1 MPLKIS
7 VTKMNNNLEI
17 KINSRTKPYTTK
29 ELLSGKVT
37 NLAISENAL
46 KVFARKYLVKNDQGE
61 YTETPEDV
69 YRRVA
74 RALAL
79 VEKRYNKTDEQVQKY
94 EDAFY
99 DIMTKFEFTPAGRT
113 LQNAGSPTSIIANCI
128 VLDFEDSMEGIFK
141 TLEEASQLQQQGSGL
156 GFAWHLLRPAGY
168 SAKRTMG
175 RASGPVSFLKVF
187 DTAFGTIKQQG
198 RHGANMGIMN
208 IDHPDILE
216 FINCK
221 RKEGEIRN
229 FNISVGLTDEF
240 MKQVKE
246 KSTKPWMCKWK
257 DTEMLPRQIVRDD
270 YGSIKELKEIKI
282 TAVELFEMLAT
293 AAWTNGEPGVI
304 FPDTVN
310 NTNPLPKLGRI
321 EACNP
326 CGEQMLHAGDV
337 CNLGSIILDKYVI
350 DGAID
355 WERMGYVVRNSVRM
369 LDNVVDMFDHTV
381 ERVQIMSQNNRRLGL
396 GVMGF
401 ADMLFQLKIGY
412 NSAEGI
418 QIAERVMDFITSEAH
433 KTSKELAEEKGV
445 FSNYHLSVFAEQGIK
460 MRNAALTT
468 VAPTGSISMLSDV
481 SSGIEPYFSL
491 AYSKKMMAEGNEED
505 LFYVNRHFLQELKNR
520 GIYSEELVTKV
531 VENGGSVI
539 GVEEIPEDMKKTF
552 VTSMDILAEDHIKM
566 QSAFQ
571 KYTDNSISKTINFD
585 NSATIEDMK
594 NGYMMAWEL
603 KCKGCT
609 VYRDGSRELQVL
621 STEKTKSAQ
630 TVDSNEVINKWLD
643 TQQDFISRPR
653 TMKGTTY
660 KQATPFGVCYITINL
675 DENDNPFEVFITI
688 GKAGSDIS
696 AFAESLGRMISLNL
710 RMPSAMS
717 IDKRVREIIDNLIRI
732 GGSNSVGFGKNRVNS
747 LPDAVARV
755 LLEHIGS
762 VKIEEELEE
771 ETNTTKAKDN
781 KKQLGLLADICPEC
795 GVASFVKEE
804 GCQKCYTCGHSK
816 C

>member
-1 MPLKIS
+1 
-7 VTKMNNNLEI
+7 MNENNLEV
-17 KINSRTKPYTTK
+17 KVNSKTTPYTTE
-29 ELLSGKVT
+29 ELLSGRVT
-37 NLAISENAL
+37 NLNISENAL
-46 KVFARKYLVKNDQGE
+46 KVFARKYLVKNEDGN

-79 VEKRYNKTDEQVQKY
+79 VEKRYGKTDEEIQKY
-94 EDAFY
+94 ENAFY
-99 DIMTKFEFTPAGRT
+99 EIMTKFEFTPAGRT
-113 LQNAGSPTSIIANCI
+113 LQNAGSPTAIVANCI

-175 RASGPVSFLKVF
+175 KASGPVSFLKVF

-208 IDHPDILE
+208 VDHPDILE

-257 DTEMLPRQIVRDD
+257 GIDMLPRDIVRDD
-270 YGSIKELKEIKI
+270 YGSIKELKEIEI
-282 TAVELFEMLAT
+282 TATELFEKLAA

-337 CNLGSIILDKYVI
+337 CNLGSIILDKYVV
-350 DGAID
+350 DSAID
-355 WERMGYVVRNSVRM
+355 WDRMGFVVRNSVRM

-401 ADMLFQLKIGY
+401 ADMLFDLKIGY
-412 NSAEGI
+412 DSEEGR
-418 QIAERVMDFITSEAH
+418 QVAERVMSFITTEAQRTSE
-433 KTSKELAEEKGV
+433 ELAKEKGV
-445 FSNYHLSVFAEQGIK
+445 FPNYNLSVFSDQGIR

-491 AYSKKMMAEGNEED
+491 AYYKKMMAEGNEED
-505 LFYVNRHFLQELKNR
+505 LFYVNRHFLQTLKDR
-520 GIYSEELVTKV
+520 GLFSNELVAKV
-531 VENGGSVI
+531 VENGGSVQ
-539 GVEEIPEDMKKTF
+539 GMKEIPEDIQKVF
-552 VTSMDILAEDHIKM
+552 VTSMDISAESHIKM
-566 QSAFQ
+566 QAAFQ
-571 KYTDNSISKTINFD
+571 KYTDNSISKTINFK

-594 NGYMMAWEL
+594 NGYILAWEL
-603 KCKGCT
+603 GCKGST

-621 STEKTKSAQ
+621 STEKTKTNTS
-630 TVDSNEVINKWLD
+630 TNIDSNEIINKWLSS
-643 TQQDFISRPR
+643 QQEFTSRPR
-653 TMKGTTY
+653 KMSGTTY
-660 KQATPFGVCYITINL
+660 KQETPFGVCYITINS
-675 DENDNPFEVFITI
+675 DENENPFEVFITI

-717 IDKRVREIIDNLIRI
+717 VDKRIHEIIDNLIRI
-732 GGSNSVGFGKNRVNS
+732 GGSNSVGFGKNRVSS
-747 LPDAVARV
+747 LPDAVSRV

-762 VKIEEELEE
+762 VKIANEKDEKETDKKSLE
-771 ETNTTKAKDN
+771 
-781 KKQLGLLADICPEC
+781 KQLGLLADICPEC
-795 GVASFVKEE
+795 GVVSFVKEE
-804 GCQKCYTCGHSK
+804 GCQKCYTCGYSK

>member
-1 MPLKIS
+1 MN
-7 VTKMNNNLEI
+7 NNNLEV
-17 KINSRTKPYTTK
+17 KIDSKTKPYTVE

-37 NLAISENAL
+37 SLPISENAL
-46 KVFARKYLVKNDQGE
+46 KVFARKYLVKNEQGL
-61 YTETPEDV
+61 YIETPEDV

-79 VEKRYNKTDEQVQKY
+79 VEKKYDKTDEQIEKY
-94 EDAFY
+94 ENTFY
-99 DIMTKFEFTPAGRT
+99 EIMTKFEFTPAGRT

-175 RASGPVSFLKVF
+175 KASGPVSFLKVY

-198 RHGANMGIMN
+198 RHGANMGVMN
-208 IDHPDILE
+208 VDHPDILE
-216 FINCK
+216 FIDCK
-221 RKEGEIRN
+221 RKEGDIRN
-229 FNISVGLTDEF
+229 FNISVGLTDDF

-246 KSTKPWMCKWK
+246 NSKELWMCKWK
-257 DTEMLPRQIVRDD
+257 DTEMLPRQIIRDE
-270 YGSIKELKEIKI
+270 YGSIKELKEVKI
-282 TAVELFEMLAT
+282 TASELFDRLIRS
-293 AAWTNGEPGVI
+293 AWTNGEPGVI

-310 NTNPLPKLGRI
+310 LTNPLPKLGKI

-337 CNLGSIILDKYVI
+337 CNLGSIILDKYVV

-355 WERMGYVVRNSVRM
+355 WDRMGYVVRNSVRM

-401 ADMLFQLKIGY
+401 ADMLFDLQIGY
-412 NSAEGI
+412 DTKEGRQVAEK
-418 QIAERVMDFITSEAH
+418 VMNFITTEAH
-433 KTSKELAEEKGV
+433 KTSQQLAEEKGV
-445 FSNYHLSVFAEQGIK
+445 FPNYNLSIFADSGTK

-491 AYSKKMMAEGNEED
+491 AYYKKMMAEGNEED
-505 LFYVNRHFLQELKNR
+505 LFYVNRHFLQTLKDR
-520 GIYSEELVTKV
+520 EIFSTDLVAKV
-531 VENGGSVI
+531 VDNGGSVQ
-539 GVEEIPEDMKKTF
+539 GMKEIPEDIQKVF
-552 VTSMDILAEDHIKM
+552 VTSMDISAESHIKM
-566 QSAFQ
+566 QAAFQ
-571 KYTDNSISKTINFD
+571 KYTDNSISKTVNFK
-585 NSATIEDMK
+585 NSATVDDMK
-594 NGYMMAWEL
+594 QGYMTAWEL

-621 STEKTKSAQ
+621 STEKTKINSTS
-630 TVDSNEVINKWLD
+630 TVDSNEIINKWLD
-643 TQQDFISRPR
+643 SQQDFIIRPR
-653 TMKGTTY
+653 KMSGNTY
-660 KQATPFGVCYITINL
+660 KQETPFGDCYITINS
-675 DENDNPFEVFITI
+675 DENNNPFEVFITI

-717 IDKRVREIIDNLIRI
+717 VDKRVREIVDNLIRI
-732 GGSNSVGFGKNRVNS
+732 GGSTSVGFGKNRVNS
-747 LPDAVARV
+747 LPDAVSRV
-755 LLEHIGS
+755 LLDHIGS
-762 VKIEEELEE
+762 VKVTEKQPINKTA
-771 ETNTTKAKDN
+771 ETNKN
-781 KKQLGLLADICPEC
+781 EKQLGLLADICPEC
-795 GVASFVKEE
+795 GVASLVKEE
-804 GCQKCYTCGHSK
+804 GCQKCYTCGYSK

>member
-1 MPLKIS
+1 
-7 VTKMNNNLEI
+7 MNENNLEV
-17 KINSRTKPYTTK
+17 KVNSKTLPYTTE
-29 ELLSGKVT
+29 ELLSGRVT
-37 NLAISENAL
+37 NLPISENAL
-46 KVFARKYLVKNDQGE
+46 KVFARKYLVKNEQGL

-79 VEKRYNKTDEQVQKY
+79 VEKRYGKTDEEVEKY
-94 EDAFY
+94 ENAFY
-99 DIMTKFEFTPAGRT
+99 EIMTKFEFTPAGRT

-208 IDHPDILE
+208 VDHPDILE

-221 RKEGEIRN
+221 KKEGEIRN

-240 MKQVKE
+240 MTQVRE

-257 DTEMLPRQIVRDD
+257 GVEMLPRQIIRDD
-270 YGSIKELKEIKI
+270 YGSIKELKDIEI
-282 TAVELFEMLAT
+282 TAVELFEVLAK

-310 NTNPLPKLGRI
+310 NTNPLPRLGRI

-337 CNLGSIILDKYVI
+337 CNLGSIILDKYVV
-350 DGAID
+350 DSAID
-355 WERMGYVVRNSVRM
+355 WDRMGFVVRNSVRM

-381 ERVQIMSQNNRRLGL
+381 ERVQVMSQNNRRLGL

-401 ADMLFQLKIGY
+401 ADMLFDLKIGY
-412 NSAEGI
+412 DSKEGRE
-418 QIAERVMDFITSEAH
+418 IAEKVMSFITTEAH
-433 KTSKELAEEKGV
+433 KTSISLAEEKGV
-445 FSNYHLSVFAEQGIK
+445 FPNYNLSIFATDGTK

-491 AYSKKMMAEGNEED
+491 AFYKKMMAEGNEED
-505 LFYVNRHFLQELKNR
+505 LFYVNRHFLQTLKER
-520 GIYSEELVTKV
+520 GIYSTELVAKV
-531 VENGGSVI
+531 VENGGSIQGMKEV
-539 GVEEIPEDMKKTF
+539 PEDIQRIF
-552 VTSMDILAEDHIKM
+552 VTSMDISAEDHIKM
-566 QSAFQ
+566 QASFQ
-571 KYTDNSISKTINFD
+571 KYTDNSISKTINFK
-585 NSATIEDMK
+585 NSATIDDMK
-594 NGYMMAWEL
+594 NGYMLAWESG
-603 KCKGCT
+603 CKGCT

-621 STEKTKSAQ
+621 NTEKTKTNTA
-630 TVDSNEVINKWLD
+630 TNTDSNEIINKWLSS
-643 TQQDFISRPR
+643 QQEFLSRPR
-653 TMKGTTY
+653 KMSGITY
-660 KQATPFGVCYITINL
+660 KQQTPFGVCYVTINS
-675 DENDNPFEVFITI
+675 DENENPFEVFITI

-717 IDKRVREIIDNLIRI
+717 VDKRLHEIIDNLIRI

-747 LPDAVARV
+747 LPDAISRV

-762 VKIEEELEE
+762 IKVTEQKTDIIEKKGNE
-771 ETNTTKAKDN
+771 
-781 KKQLGLLADICPEC
+781 KQLGLLADICPEC

-804 GCQKCYTCGHSK
+804 GCQKCYTCGYSK

>member
-1 MPLKIS
+1 M
-7 VTKMNNNLEI
+7 
-17 KINSRTKPYTTK
+17 
-29 ELLSGKVT
+29 
-37 NLAISENAL
+37 
-46 KVFARKYLVKNDQGE
+46 
-61 YTETPEDV
+61 

-79 VEKRYNKTDEQVQKY
+79 VEKRYGKTDEEVKTY

-99 DIMTKFEFTPAGRT
+99 EIMTRFEFTPAGRT

-175 RASGPVSFLKVF
+175 RASGPVSFLKVY

-208 IDHPDILE
+208 VDHPDILE

-257 DTEMLPRQIVRDD
+257 DTEMLPRKVIRDD
-270 YGSIKELKEIKI
+270 YGSIKELREIEI
-282 TAVELFEMLAT
+282 TATELFDMLAK

-337 CNLGSIILDKYVI
+337 CNLGSIILDKYVV
-350 DGAID
+350 DFAID
-355 WERMGYVVRNSVRM
+355 WERMGFVVRNAVRM

-381 ERVQIMSQNNRRLGL
+381 ERVQVMSQNNRRLGL

-401 ADMLFQLKIGY
+401 ADMLFDLNIGY
-412 NSAEGI
+412 DSEEGRQVAEK
-418 QIAERVMDFITSEAH
+418 VMSFITTEAH
-433 KTSKELAEEKGV
+433 KTSQGLAEEKGV
-445 FSNYHLSVFAEQGIK
+445 FPNYNLSVFADQGIK

-491 AYSKKMMAEGNEED
+491 AYYKKMMAEGNEED
-505 LFYVNRHFLQELKNR
+505 LFYVNRHFLQTLKNR
-520 GIYSEELVTKV
+520 GIFSNELVAKV
-531 VENGGSVI
+531 VENGGSVQ
-539 GVEEIPEDMKKTF
+539 GMKEIPEDIQKVF
-552 VTSMDILAEDHIKM
+552 VTSMDISAQSHIKM
-566 QSAFQ
+566 QASFQ
-571 KYTDNSISKTINFD
+571 KYTDNSISKTINFK
-585 NSATIEDMK
+585 NSATVDDMK
-594 NGYMMAWEL
+594 QGYMMAWDL
-603 KCKGCT
+603 GCKGST

-621 STEKTKSAQ
+621 STEKTKTS
-630 TVDSNEVINKWLD
+630 TSDSNEIINKWLSS
-643 TQQDFISRPR
+643 QQEFMARPR
-653 TMKGTTY
+653 KMSGTTY
-660 KQATPFGVCYITINL
+660 KQETPFGVCYITINS
-675 DENDNPFEVFITI
+675 DENKNPFEVYITI
-688 GKAGSDIS
+688 GKAGSDIA

-717 IDKRVREIIDNLIRI
+717 VDKRVREIVDNLIRI
-732 GGSNSVGFGKNRVNS
+732 GGSNSVGFGKNRVSS
-747 LPDAVARV
+747 LPDAVSRV
-755 LLEHIGS
+755 LLEYIGF
-762 VKIEEELEE
+762 VKVLDEKEEAQADHKKNNE
-771 ETNTTKAKDN
+771 
-781 KKQLGLLADICPEC
+781 KQLGLLADLCPEC

-804 GCQKCYTCGHSK
+804 GCQKCYTCGYSK

>member
-1 MPLKIS
+1 
-7 VTKMNNNLEI
+7 MNENNLEV
-17 KINSRTKPYTTK
+17 KVNSKTTPYSTKD
-29 ELLSGKVT
+29 LLSGKVT
-37 NLAISENAL
+37 SLPISDNAL
-46 KVFARKYLVKNDQGE
+46 KVFARKYLVKNEDGQ

-79 VEKRYNKTDEQVQKY
+79 VEKNYGKSDEEIEKY
-94 EDAFY
+94 ENAFY

-208 IDHPDILE
+208 VDHPDILE

-229 FNISVGLTDEF
+229 FNISVGLTDQF

-246 KSTKPWMCKWK
+246 KSDKPWVCNWK
-257 DTEMLPRQIVRDD
+257 GVEMLPRQVIRDD
-270 YGSIKELKEIKI
+270 YGSIKEVKDVEI
-282 TAVELFEMLAT
+282 TATKLFDLLVT

-310 NTNPLPKLGRI
+310 DTNPLPKLGRI

-337 CNLGSIILDKYVI
+337 CNLGSIILDKFVI
-350 DGAID
+350 DGAIN

-381 ERVQIMSQNNRRLGL
+381 ERVQVMSQNNRRLGL

-401 ADMLFQLKIGY
+401 ADMLYDLNLGY
-412 NSAEGI
+412 DTEEGRQVAEK
-418 QIAERVMDFITSEAH
+418 VMSFITNEAH
-433 KTSKELAEEKGV
+433 KTSNQLAEEKGV
-445 FSNYHLSVFAEQGIK
+445 FPNYRLSVFAEQGIK

-505 LFYVNRHFLQELKNR
+505 LFYINRHFLQTLKDR
-520 GIYSEELVTKV
+520 GIFSNELVAKV
-531 VENGGSVI
+531 VANGGSVV
-539 GVEEIPEDMKKTF
+539 GMKEIPQDIQKVF
-552 VTSMDILAEDHIKM
+552 VTSMDISAEAHIRM
-566 QSAFQ
+566 QATFQ
-571 KYTDNSISKTINFD
+571 KYTDNSISKTINFN
-585 NSATIEDMK
+585 NSATVEDMK

-603 KCKGCT
+603 GCKGCT
-609 VYRDGSRELQVL
+609 VYRDGSRDLQVL
-621 STEKTKSAQ
+621 STEKTKTNT
-630 TVDSNEVINKWLD
+630 TVDSNEVINKWLSS
-643 TQQDFISRPR
+643 QQEFIARPR
-653 TMKGTTY
+653 KMSGNTY
-660 KQATPFGVCYITINL
+660 KQETPFGDCYVTINS
-675 DENDNPFEVFITI
+675 DENDNPFEIFITI

-710 RMPSAMS
+710 RMPSAMT

-732 GGSNSVGFGKNRVNS
+732 GGSNSVGFGKNRVIS
-747 LPDAVARV
+747 LPDAVSRV
-755 LLEHIGS
+755 LLEHIGA
-762 VKIEEELEE
+762 VKVVEQ
-771 ETNTTKAKDN
+771 ETETGTQKAVKHE
-781 KKQLGLLADICPEC
+781 KQLGLLADICPEC

-804 GCQKCYTCGHSK
+804 GCQKCYTCGYSK

>member
-1 MPLKIS
+1 
-7 VTKMNNNLEI
+7 MNENNLEV
-17 KINSRTKPYTTK
+17 KVNSKTTPYSTKD
-29 ELLSGKVT
+29 LLSGKVT
-37 NLAISENAL
+37 SLPISDNAL
-46 KVFARKYLVKNDQGE
+46 KVFARKYLVKNENGQ

-79 VEKRYNKTDEQVQKY
+79 VEKNYGKTDEQIEKY
-94 EDAFY
+94 ENAFY
-99 DIMTKFEFTPAGRT
+99 DLMTRFEFTPAGRT

-208 IDHPDILE
+208 VDHPDILE

-229 FNISVGLTDEF
+229 FNISVGLTDQF
-240 MKQVKE
+240 MKQVRE
-246 KSTKPWMCKWK
+246 KSDKPWMCNWK
-257 DTEMLPRQIVRDD
+257 GIEMLPRQIIRDD
-270 YGSIKELKEIKI
+270 YGSIKEVKDVEI
-282 TAVELFEMLAT
+282 TATKLFDLLAT

-310 NTNPLPKLGRI
+310 DTNPLPKLGRI

-350 DGAID
+350 DGAIN

-401 ADMLFQLKIGY
+401 ADMLYDLNLGY
-412 NSAEGI
+412 DTEEGRQVAEK
-418 QIAERVMDFITSEAH
+418 VMSFITNEAH
-433 KTSKELAEEKGV
+433 KTSNQLAEEKGV
-445 FSNYHLSVFAEQGIK
+445 FPNYHLSVFAEQGIK

-491 AYSKKMMAEGNEED
+491 AYSKKMMTEGNEED
-505 LFYVNRHFLQELKNR
+505 LFYINRHFLQTLKDR
-520 GIYSEELVTKV
+520 GIFSNELVAKV
-531 VENGGSVI
+531 VANGGSVV
-539 GVEEIPEDMKKTF
+539 GMKEIPQDIQKVF
-552 VTSMDILAEDHIKM
+552 VTSMDISAEAHIRM
-566 QSAFQ
+566 QATFQ
-571 KYTDNSISKTINFD
+571 KYTDNSISKTINFN
-585 NSATIEDMK
+585 NSATVEDMK
-594 NGYMMAWEL
+594 NGYMMTWEL
-603 KCKGCT
+603 GCKGCT
-609 VYRDGSRELQVL
+609 VYRDGSRDLQVL
-621 STEKTKSAQ
+621 STEKTKTST
-630 TVDSNEVINKWLD
+630 TVDSNEVINKWLSS
-643 TQQDFISRPR
+643 QQEFIARPR
-653 TMKGTTY
+653 KMSGNTY
-660 KQATPFGVCYITINL
+660 KQETPFGDCYVTINS
-675 DENDNPFEVFITI
+675 DENDNPFEIFITI

-710 RMPSAMS
+710 RMPSAMT

-732 GGSNSVGFGKNRVNS
+732 GGSNSVGFGKNRVSS
-747 LPDAVARV
+747 LPDAVSRV
-755 LLEHIGS
+755 LLEHIGA
-762 VKIEEELEE
+762 VKVVEQEIE
-771 ETNTTKAKDN
+771 TGTQKAVKHE
-781 KKQLGLLADICPEC
+781 KQLGLLADICPEC
-795 GVASFVKEE
+795 GVASFVKAE
-804 GCQKCYTCGHSK
+804 GCQKCYTCGYSK